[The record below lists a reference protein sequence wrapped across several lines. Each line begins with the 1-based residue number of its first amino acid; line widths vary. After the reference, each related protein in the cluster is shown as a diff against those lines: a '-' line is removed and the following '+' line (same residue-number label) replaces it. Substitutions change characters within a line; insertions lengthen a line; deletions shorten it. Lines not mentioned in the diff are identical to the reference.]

1 MNLTKLSAEEV
12 LQLPDNIVDMINKRK
27 PKVEKF
33 IEKCKTNYN
42 EFMTKV
48 AEFIEKRPLSVS
60 VASWVNLNFIANNGE
75 WFYECHDDYTWKI
88 SDLCLDM
95 LLEEDNFIM
104 RVYCAI
110 HHDPFSTI
118 TFDEADAQ
126 RILMSLS
133 PHGAKNKFEYI
144 LFSALDTVAYKR
156 KHGYKF
162 PKHKERLF
170 TKKNI
175 EAMCTLVKFRNDML
189 GIALNEWDS
198 SGNEFPCF
206 AIWNPDSKS
215 FGDYEKLD
223 SFDDNLNNT
232 MSLKG
237 ILCHINN
244 ELENGII
251 SDDNLGDTNWD
262 IVATVN
268 YPYPTV
274 ALKALT
280 SSETIWWIY
289 HKDDKRGVLTNKQ
302 W

>member
-1 MNLTKLSAEEV
+1 MNLTKLSTEEV

-33 IEKCKTNYN
+33 VENCKTNYN
-42 EFMTKV
+42 EFITRI
-48 AEFIEKRPLSVS
+48 AEFIEKRPLSVI

-75 WFYECHDDYTWKI
+75 WFYECHDDFTWKI

-104 RVYCAI
+104 RVYSAI

-118 TFDEADAQ
+118 TYDEADAQ

-133 PHGAKNKFEYI
+133 PHGAKNKFEYT

-175 EAMCTLVKFRNDML
+175 KAMCTLVKFRNGML

-198 SGNEFPCF
+198 SENEFPCF

-262 IVATVN
+262 IVATIN
-268 YPYPTV
+268 YPSPTT

-280 SSETIWWIY
+280 SSETIWWMY
-289 HKDDKRGVLTNKQ
+289 YKDDKRGVLTNKQ